1 MSLSPRLTAVS
12 TGYDI
17 LIENGKIPW
26 AEDGTQ
32 AAQHAMVR
40 LLVFKGEPS
49 LDGNLTT
56 KTLEGTKFYE
66 IVFNME
72 VTKAEK
78 ELEIKSR
85 ILGTPGVER
94 IISFVWEQVAH
105 TGTIT
110 GKVKTIWGEETLE
123 GTVELL

>member
-1 MSLSPRLTAVS
+1 MKAPRLTAVP
-12 TGYDI
+12 TGYDL

-40 LLVFKGEPS
+40 LLVFKSEPS
-49 LDGNLTT
+49 LDGKLTT
-56 KTLEGTKFYE
+56 KTFEGTKFYE
-66 IVFNME
+66 LIFNME
-72 VTKAEK
+72 ITQAEK

-85 ILGTPGVER
+85 ILGTPGIER
-94 IISFVWEQVAH
+94 IISFLWEQSGH
-105 TGTIT
+105 TVTIT